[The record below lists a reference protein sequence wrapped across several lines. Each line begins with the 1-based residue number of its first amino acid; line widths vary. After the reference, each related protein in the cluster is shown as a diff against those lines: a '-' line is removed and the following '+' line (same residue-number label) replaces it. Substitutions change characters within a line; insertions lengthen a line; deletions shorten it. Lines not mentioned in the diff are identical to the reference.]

1 MSSTASDALAAWTVG
16 FKLDDS
22 PALARDEARKALFN
36 SIVTA
41 VAGHH
46 IDHTQRALAY
56 ARSEGQGGSAHV
68 LVSGEALSV
77 TSAAFVNAV
86 MVNALGQEE
95 THLQSGTHPAET
107 TIPIALAEAEAV
119 GASGKALLEAFIVGM
134 QVSGAVGRM
143 SLVWRGR
150 ELLAQPPSAFGA
162 IGAAAAAAKLRGLDA
177 EQTSRAI
184 GLAAMFTAAPAES
197 MRAGTGEY
205 HYLKAWAAAHAHAA
219 VMLALE
225 GAPVAPSALD
235 GPAGFYRIWANIPFA
250 ELQTVDVAAELRHS
264 VARDWV
270 APELIFK
277 RYPVNY
283 FNQPFIDSA
292 AFLRKRHGIRPDEV
306 RSIRLRLG
314 AHPAKVGGL
323 GQAPFERRS
332 SAMMSTRFGVA
343 CMLARGQV
351 QLSDT
356 LDPGGA
362 DIRRLADLTE
372 VDVDPN
378 DDNFVG
384 IEIVTDRGVFD
395 GSNLSEFK
403 SYRLTM
409 AEIREIGHPLVARRI
424 GEAKA
429 TALLE
434 RLEGVEQLG
443 SASEL
448 VAATWGDQ

>member
-1 MSSTASDALAAWTVG
+1 MNNAADVLAAWTVG
-16 FKLDDS
+16 FKLEDS
-22 PALARDEARKALFN
+22 PALAKQEAHKALFN

-41 VAGHH
+41 VGGAD
-46 IDHTQRALAY
+46 IDHTKRALAY
-56 ARSEGQGGSAHV
+56 ATSDGQSGPAHV
-68 LVSGEALSV
+68 LVHGQALPIA
-77 TSAAFVNAV
+77 SAAFVNAV

-107 TIPIALAEAEAV
+107 TAPIALAEAQAL
-119 GASGKALLEAFIVGM
+119 GASGKALLEAFIVGL

-162 IGAAAAAAKLRGLDA
+162 IGAAAAAAKLRGLNVD
-177 EQTSRAI
+177 QTSRAI

-205 HYLKAWAAAHAHAA
+205 HYLKAWAATHAHAA
-219 VMLALE
+219 AMLAVE

-250 ELQTVDVAAELRHS
+250 ELQTVDIAAELRHS
-264 VARDWV
+264 VAEDWV

-283 FNQPFIDSA
+283 FNQPFIDSTA
-292 AFLRKRHGIRPDEV
+292 QLRQKHGIKPEEV
-306 RSIRLRLG
+306 RAIRIRIG

-323 GQAPFERRS
+323 GKAPFERRS

-343 CMLARGQV
+343 CMLARGRV
-351 QLSDT
+351 SLADT
-356 LDPGGA
+356 LDPRGS
-362 DIRRLADLTE
+362 DIQRLADLAE

-378 DDNFVG
+378 DDGTVG
-384 IEIVTDRGVFD
+384 LEIVTDRGVFD
-395 GSNLSEFK
+395 GSNLPEFRD
-403 SYRLTM
+403 YRLPLNELRT
-409 AEIREIGHPLVARRI
+409 IGHPLVAQRI

-429 TALLE
+429 THLIDLLD
-434 RLEGVEQLG
+434 RVEEL
-443 SASEL
+443 SSTSEL
-448 VAATWGDQ
+448 VAATFGNS